1 MYAVPFFITD
11 INLLQF
17 FIKYYVIKQKEL
29 NTL

>member
-11 INLLQF
+11 LKLLQS

>member
-1 MYAVPFFITD
+1 MYAVPFFIAD
-11 INLLQF
+11 IKLLRF